1 MTRKRTIDAASA
13 RRLAV
18 KAVCDPRTI
27 MRVLQGMS
35 VRGDAGNRARAV
47 LVEAGYLRAEAE
59 ARAA

>member
-1 MTRKRTIDAASA
+1 MRRKRTIDAANA

-27 MRVLQGMS
+27 TRVLQGIP

-47 LVEAGYLRAEAE
+47 LVEAGLLRADV
-59 ARAA
+59 RAAS